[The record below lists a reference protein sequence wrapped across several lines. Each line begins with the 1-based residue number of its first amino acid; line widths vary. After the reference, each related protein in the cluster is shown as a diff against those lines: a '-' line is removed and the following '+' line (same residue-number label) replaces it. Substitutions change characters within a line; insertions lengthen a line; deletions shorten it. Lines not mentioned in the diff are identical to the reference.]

1 MNRNV
6 ATFSKR
12 IEKCLAVLSQF
23 VKGRACLKSM
33 FRCQT
38 DAFGVLLL
46 LVVPVIFQLHKIEC
60 ETVHKADANWHINI
74 VKIFDS
80 FIMLAILLPSGIINR
95 DDKEIISPIFM

>member
-1 MNRNV
+1 MNQNV

-12 IEKCLAVLSQF
+12 IEKHLAVLSQF

-38 DAFGVLLL
+38 DAFRVLLL
-46 LVVPVIFQLHKIEC
+46 LFVPVIFQLRKIEY

-80 FIMLAILLPSGIINR
+80 FIMLAIFLPSGIINR
-95 DDKEIISPIFM
+95 DDKEIISTIFM